1 MSISAYL
8 MKGRSQCRKP
18 WFEVRCLFGWF
29 TVEEKKSFRKWWR
42 RRLQKSPKCC
52 KWIFLTWRSRWFIN
66 TEPSG
71 MERLETFLEKGQTL
85 SEKKKYL
92 AGGWTNHLSVTSTNQ
107 SNGGGALPPVE
118 PVAKVKLSQLKV
130 ERKHFSIRKN
140 LQLHSLLV
148 WQRDELWCNWCY
160 SGYATSLAWINGTT
174 QPSFQFTQWPL
185 AVLQLRT
192 PQWPIL
198 FLPL

>member
-29 TVEEKKSFRKWWR
+29 TVEGKKSFRKWWR

-85 SEKKKYL
+85 SEKKNTWQVVGRTICRSLQPIRATVEERYHQWNQSRKSNSVSWKWSGNISPSGKTFSCIL
-92 AGGWTNHLSVTSTNQ
+92 CLSVKEMSSDVTDATAAKLRLSPGSMAQLNLA
-107 SNGGGALPPVE
+107 SSLP
-118 PVAKVKLSQLKV
+118 SG
-130 ERKHFSIRKN
+130 H
-140 LQLHSLLV
+140 LQYCS
-148 WQRDELWCNWCY
+148 
-160 SGYATSLAWINGTT
+160 
-174 QPSFQFTQWPL
+174 
-185 AVLQLRT
+185 
-192 PQWPIL
+192 
-198 FLPL
+198 